1 MGLEDAIA
9 KGIIIDDACGHVFFD
24 NWLFSLICPEISI
37 CNDALL
43 AFAITD

>member
-9 KGIIIDDACGHVFFD
+9 KGIIIDDAFRHVFFD
-24 NWLFSLICPEISI
+24 NWYFSLKCPEITI

-43 AFAITD
+43 VFANTD